1 MWEYLKKNNG
11 ALKGFSKHDQNVR
24 RYKEKD

>member
-1 MWEYLKKNNG
+1 MWEYLKKNNR